1 MWRAFAAS
9 EVRSMRKRA
18 FPRLSLLFVSLMLA
32 LVSLSA
38 VFGQALPQAE
48 AIQRANLRAGPGID
62 YPILG
67 EIVKGTRYSIIGQSA
82 RFPWLLLQLPDR
94 QGWVFKDLVT
104 ITGSLA
110 AVPYTEQILNV
121 SPTDAVPSA
130 TPFTGSAP
138 IMGTAPAQ
146 APEATA
152 APSVAAVYVEAIDY
166 ANVRFGPGIDFP
178 RVGEIRR
185 GERYAVLRR
194 HVTFPWLEIVYPN
207 YVTGRGWI
215 FRDTVTISGDLNSV
229 PLTDE
234 RNFGAPILTPTPQV
248 IVTAEP
254 FWSATPR
261 SSSNPA
267 LGALA
272 ESIYSLLLSRNFAP
286 FTNKQASVFLMD
298 LQTGESVNINPNIAY
313 SGVSLTKVPLLVA
326 FFRKTSSAPTAQQ
339 ARLMAEMII
348 CSENLSSNALLK
360 IIGDGD
366 EYRGALYV
374 TETMQL
380 LGLKNTFLA
389 NSFFTGAAVIG
400 PTPTPQPFVPVPIFA
415 DQSYTNPD
423 PSNQTTAEDL
433 GWLLANL
440 YYCARDGSGALTAA
454 FPQELT
460 AVECRRM
467 IRVLRANRIN
477 GLLEMGLPPDALF
490 ARKHGWAAETHGDMA
505 IIFTPR
511 GDFVL
516 TVLMYN
522 RRWLEFE
529 ESSALMAEIARQSY
543 NTFNPEQP
551 VTATRQTNIPLCS
564 FDAIAAL
571 DPTLISDLQLPDLP
585 FPR

>member
-1 MWRAFAAS
+1 MLRRAS
-9 EVRSMRKRA
+9 L
-18 FPRLSLLFVSLMLA
+18 RLSLVSA
-32 LVSLSA
+32 LGLIALLSLSA
-38 VFGQALPQAE
+38 AFGQTQPQAE
-48 AIQRANLRAGPGID
+48 AIQRANLRAGPGIS
-62 YPILG
+62 YPIVG
-67 EIVKGTRYSIIGQSA
+67 QITSGTRYPIIGQSA

-110 AVPYTEQILNV
+110 AVPYTEQVLSL
-121 SPTDAVPSA
+121 SPTDAPPDLSAPSA
-130 TPFTGSAP
+130 TPLTGSAP
-138 IMGTAPAQ
+138 IMGTAPVS
-146 APEATA
+146 APEAA
-152 APSVAAVYVEAIDY
+152 ATPERLIAAVYVEAIDF

-178 RVGEIRR
+178 RIGEIRR

-194 HVTFPWLEIVYPN
+194 HATFPWLEIVYPN

-215 FRDTVTISGDLNSV
+215 FRDTVNIIGDLNSV

-234 RNFGAPILTPTPQV
+234 RSFGAPILTPTPLM

-261 SSSNPA
+261 SSTNPA

-272 ESIYSLLLSRNFAP
+272 ESIYALLLSRNFVP
-286 FTNKQASVFLMD
+286 FTSKQASVFLMD
-298 LQTGESVNINPNIAY
+298 LQTGESVNINPNVAY
-313 SGVSLTKVPLLVA
+313 SGVSLIKVPLLVA
-326 FFRKTSSAPTAQQ
+326 FFRKTSSAPTPQQ
-339 ARLMAEMII
+339 ARLIAEMII

-360 IIGDGD
+360 IIGEGD

-374 TETMQL
+374 TETMQQ

-400 PTPTPQPFVPVPIFA
+400 PTPTPQPFVPVPILA

-423 PSNQTTAEDL
+423 PSNQTTPEDL
-433 GWLLANL
+433 GMLLASL
-440 YYCARDGSGALTAA
+440 YYCARDGSGALPAA
-454 FPQELT
+454 FPQEIS

-467 IRVLRANRIN
+467 LRVLRANRIN
-477 GLLEMGLPPDALF
+477 GLLEMGLPPETLL

-505 IIFTPR
+505 IIFTPK

-543 NTFNPEQP
+543 NAFNPEQP
-551 VTATRQTNIPLCS
+551 VATTRLTNIPLCS
-564 FDAIAAL
+564 FEAINAL
-571 DPTLISDLQLPDLP
+571 DPTLIADLQQPDLP

>member
-1 MWRAFAAS
+1 MYVFR
-9 EVRSMRKRA
+9 
-18 FPRLSLLFVSLMLA
+18 RLSLALTALLA
-32 LVSLSA
+32 ALLSLSA
-38 VFGQALPQAE
+38 AAGQNLPQAE

-62 YPILG
+62 YPIVG
-67 EIVKGTRYSIIGQSA
+67 EITSGTRYPIIGQSA

-94 QGWVFKDLVT
+94 QGWVFKDLVVV
-104 ITGSLA
+104 TGSLA
-110 AVPYTEQILNV
+110 VVPYTEQVLSL
-121 SPTDAVPSA
+121 SPTAPPDPTPLSI
-130 TPFTGSAP
+130 TPFTGGPP

-146 APEATA
+146 ATEPAPEAPT
-152 APSVAAVYVEAIDY
+152 PTLSAAVYIEAIDF
-166 ANVRFGPGIDFP
+166 ANVRFGPGVDFP

-194 HVTFPWLEIVYPN
+194 HATFPWLEIVYPN
-207 YVTGRGWI
+207 YITGRGWV
-215 FRDTVTISGDLNSV
+215 FRDTVTLFGDLSSV

-234 RNFGAPILTPTPQV
+234 RSFGAPILTPTPQIV
-248 IVTAEP
+248 VTAEP

-261 SSSNPA
+261 SNSNLA
-267 LGALA
+267 LSALA
-272 ESIYSLLLSRNFAP
+272 ETIYSLLLSRNFAP
-286 FTNKQASVFLMD
+286 FSNKQASVFLMD
-298 LQTGESVNINPNIAY
+298 LQTGESLNINPNIAY

-326 FFRKTSSAPTAQQ
+326 FFRKTSSAPTPQQ
-339 ARLMAEMII
+339 ARLLAEMII
-348 CSENLSSNALLK
+348 CSENLSSNALLR
-360 IIGDGD
+360 IIGEGD

-374 TETMQL
+374 TETMQRF
-380 LGLKNTFLA
+380 GLKNTFLA

-400 PTPTPQPFVPVPIFA
+400 PTPTPQPFVPVPIPA

-440 YYCARDGSGALTAA
+440 YYCARDGSGALIAA
-454 FPQELT
+454 FPQELSV
-460 AVECRRM
+460 AECRRM

-477 GLLEMGLPPDALF
+477 GLLEVGLPPDALF

-505 IIFTPR
+505 IIFTPG

-529 ESSALMAEIARQSY
+529 ESSALMAEMARLSY
-543 NTFNPEQP
+543 NVFNPEQP
-551 VTATRQTNIPLCS
+551 VATTRQTSIPLCS
-564 FDAIAAL
+564 FDAINAL

-585 FPR
+585 FPP

>member
-1 MWRAFAAS
+1 MCRHAFS
-9 EVRSMRKRA
+9 
-18 FPRLSLLFVSLMLA
+18 RLSLAFIALTVALLSVSA
-32 LVSLSA
+32 IV
-38 VFGQALPQAE
+38 GQTLPQAE
-48 AIQRANLRAGPGID
+48 AIQRANLRAGPGIN
-62 YPILG
+62 YPIVG
-67 EIVKGTRYSIIGQSA
+67 EIVKGTRYPIIGQSA

-94 QGWVFKDLVT
+94 QGWVFKDLVVV
-104 ITGSLA
+104 TGSLA
-110 AVPYTEQILNV
+110 AVPYTEQVLSA
-121 SPTDAVPSA
+121 SPTPMSLDSTPSA
-130 TPFTGSAP
+130 TPLTSGAP
-138 IMGTAPAQ
+138 IMGTAPAETLESP
-146 APEATA
+146 APTL
-152 APSVAAVYVEAIDY
+152 SAAVYVEAIDF
-166 ANVRFGPGIDFP
+166 ANVRFGPSIDFP
-178 RVGEIRR
+178 RIGEIRR

-194 HVTFPWLEIVYPN
+194 HATFPWLEIVYPN

-215 FRDTVTISGDLNSV
+215 FRDTVTVFGDLNSV

-234 RNFGAPILTPTPQV
+234 RTFGAPILTPTPQV

-261 SSSNPA
+261 STGNPA

-286 FTNKQASVFLMD
+286 FSNKQASVFLMD
-298 LQTGESVNINPNIAY
+298 LQTGESVNINPNVAY
-313 SGVSLTKVPLLVA
+313 SGVSLIKVPLLVA
-326 FFRKTSSAPTAQQ
+326 FFRKTSLAPTAQQ
-339 ARLMAEMII
+339 ARLLAEMII

-360 IIGDGD
+360 IIGEGD

-374 TETMQL
+374 TETMQRF
-380 LGLKNTFLA
+380 GLKNTFLA

-400 PTPTPQPFVPVPIFA
+400 PTPTPQPFVPVPIPA

-423 PSNQTTAEDL
+423 PSNQTTPEDL
-433 GWLLANL
+433 GWLLASL
-440 YYCARDGSGALTAA
+440 YYCARDGSGALIAA
-454 FPQELT
+454 FPQEIT
-460 AVECRRM
+460 DVECRRM

-477 GLLEMGLPPDALF
+477 GLLEMGLPTDALL

-529 ESSALMAEIARQSY
+529 ESSALMAEIARLSY
-543 NTFNPEQP
+543 NAFNPDQP
-551 VTATRQTNIPLCS
+551 VATTRQTNIPLCS
-564 FDAIAAL
+564 FDAINAL
-571 DPTLISDLQLPDLP
+571 APTLIRDLQAPDLP